1 MGNVQT
7 LSSGEVMK
15 TKYQVGDLLI
25 EDMVKNDIEEYEG
38 F

>member
-7 LSSGEVMK
+7 LSSGEVM
-15 TKYQVGDLLI
+15 KYQVGDLLI